1 MTCRTVSR
9 LLPSCQLALGAL
21 LIGVVLGCANE
32 EATKMQEVAG
42 TYAMKSTDQFANSLL
57 DGSTMTLEADGT
69 WRSATKVDPS
79 LGTSWVRDSGTWA
92 YRAEGPTLA
101 LRSSEGQ
108 PTNFVV
114 KGDTLFS
121 MRDLKAEAFAE
132 AVTDVKPQ
140 GSSVGAFYVR
150 VR

>member
-1 MTCRTVSR
+1 MMCRASS
-9 LLPSCQLALGAL
+9 LLPPACQVALGAL

-32 EATKMQEVAG
+32 EATQMKEVAG
-42 TYAMKSTDQFANSLL
+42 TYAMKSPDRFANSLL
-57 DGSTMTLEADGT
+57 DGSTMTLDADGT

-79 LGTSWVRDSGTWA
+79 LGISWVRDSGTWA

-108 PTNFVV
+108 PTKFTV
-114 KGDTLFS
+114 KGDTLFGLP
-121 MRDLKAEAFAE
+121 DEQAAALAE
-132 AVTDVKPQ
+132 AVTGVRPE
-140 GSSVGAFYVR
+140 GGGVGAFYVR

>member
-1 MTCRTVSR
+1 MKCRRSS
-9 LLPSCQLALGAL
+9 LLPPACQLALGAF
-21 LIGVVLGCANE
+21 LIGGVLGCANE
-32 EATKMQEVAG
+32 EATKMKEVAG
-42 TYAMKSTDQFANSLL
+42 TYAMKSTDRFANSLL
-57 DGSTMTLEADGT
+57 DGSTMTLDADGT

-108 PTNFVV
+108 PTRFTV

-121 MRDLKAEAFAE
+121 LRDEQASALAE
-132 AVTDVKPQ
+132 AVTGVKPE
-140 GSSVGAFYVR
+140 GSGVGAFYVR

>member
-1 MTCRTVSR
+1 MKRRILFR
-9 LLPSCQLALGAL
+9 LRPSHQLPLGAF
-21 LIGVVLGCANE
+21 LIGVLLGCTNE
-32 EATKMQEVAG
+32 EATRMQEVAG
-42 TYAMKSTDQFANSLL
+42 TYAMKSPDRFANSLL
-57 DGSTMTLEADGT
+57 DGSTMTLDADGT

-108 PTNFVV
+108 PTQFTL
-114 KGDTLFS
+114 KGDTLFGIP
-121 MRDLKAEAFAE
+121 DEQAGALAE
-132 AVTDVKPQ
+132 AVTGVRPE
-140 GSSVGAFYVR
+140 GSRVGAFYVR

>member
-1 MTCRTVSR
+1 MKRSISSV
-9 LLPSCQLALGAL
+9 LPSAYRLALGAL
-21 LIGVVLGCANE
+21 LIGVVLGCTNE
-32 EATKMQEVAG
+32 EATQMKEVAG
-42 TYAMKSTDQFANSLL
+42 TFAMKSTDRFANSLL
-57 DGSTMTLEADGT
+57 DGSTMTLDADGT

-108 PTNFVV
+108 PTRFTV
-114 KGDTLFS
+114 KGDTLFGVP
-121 MRDLKAEAFAE
+121 DEQAAALAE
-132 AVTDVKPQ
+132 AVTGVKPE
-140 GSSVGAFYVR
+140 GSGVGAFYVR

>member
-1 MTCRTVSR
+1 MKRRILFR
-9 LLPSCQLALGAL
+9 LRPSHQLPLGAF
-21 LIGVVLGCANE
+21 LIGVLLGCTND
-32 EATKMQEVAG
+32 EAARMKEVAG
-42 TYAMKSTDQFANSLL
+42 TYAMRSTDRFANSLL
-57 DGSTMTLEADGT
+57 DGSTMTLDADGT

-121 MRDLKAEAFAE
+121 TRDQQAEALAE
-132 AVTDVKPQ
+132 AVTGVKPT
-140 GSSVGAFYVR
+140 GGSVGAFYVR